1 MVSLNIL
8 SSDINSLK
16 SSIARGDV
24 FKVTIELMPASL
36 DDFIPSGALYYQRL
50 ITKIFKVEFPCI

>member
-1 MVSLNIL
+1 
-8 SSDINSLK
+8 
-16 SSIARGDV
+16 V